1 MGREGR
7 ARTGRTTANRVKEMQ
22 GRFADADDSGE
33 EGEEEE
39 EEEEEENDA
48 VDVGEDWEEAPECC
62 RSLFEPLEFA
72 TVEEAMEHD
81 GRVGLDVAAF
91 QRLSVYERIKVV
103 NWCRT
108 TGAKDFAARRA
119 EWEGETFL
127 RPVLQDDPYLTW
139 DKGDDDDPLGEAVI
153 DERMQDE
160 LDAMQ
165 EALKAQGLSVGD
177 LQK

>member
-1 MGREGR
+1 
-7 ARTGRTTANRVKEMQ
+7 MQ
-22 GRFADADDSGE
+22 GRFADADDGDE

-39 EEEEEENDA
+39 EEEEEADDA
-48 VDVGEDWEEAPECC
+48 AEVGEDWEEAPECC
-62 RSLFEPLEFA
+62 RSLFEPLEFE
-72 TVEEAMEHD
+72 TVEQAMEHD

-91 QRLSVYERIKVV
+91 QQLPVYDRIKVV

-108 TGAKDFAARRA
+108 TGKMDFAAHRG
-119 EWEGETFL
+119 EWEGEAFL

-139 DKGDDDDPLGEAVI
+139 DKGDDEDVLGEAVI
-153 DERMQDE
+153 DDRMQDE